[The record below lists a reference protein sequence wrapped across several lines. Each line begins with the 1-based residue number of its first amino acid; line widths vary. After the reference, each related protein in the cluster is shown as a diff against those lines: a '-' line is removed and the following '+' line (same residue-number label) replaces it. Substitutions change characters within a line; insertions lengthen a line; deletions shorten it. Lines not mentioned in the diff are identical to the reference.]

1 MSIPSVGPTWY
12 SHWAGITS
20 ALVPDTLTEI
30 HFKNA
35 SRQPLPI
42 TNTATHYL
50 CLVPQHTCHFRHN
63 CGNNGYKQS
72 LDKCLKDLQGLKET
86 NATTNTCLVWSV
98 PDASVQAGSVVSLN
112 DVPAVDVAGA
122 DSAVVGAL

>member
-86 NATTNTCLVWSV
+86 NATTTNFNE
-98 PDASVQAGSVVSLN
+98 ASSIACTNIPILYFCDLWLDYLMPAYKQAL
-112 DVPAVDVAGA
+112 
-122 DSAVVGAL
+122 